1 MTAIQLLQNLVI
13 DTSRLAKNDGRNLQA
28 RIVYRLAPLSYEQ
41 LGWVRLP
48 V

>member
-1 MTAIQLLQNLVI
+1 MMI
-13 DTSRLAKNDGRNLQA
+13 AKKTQA

-41 LGWVRLP
+41 LGWVQLP